1 MISPVIFFAV
11 VTGVID
17 ALQYFTQAYVIGN
30 AVSQQTDQLGE
41 PQGSLLF
48 YALWM
53 YQKALPGFA
62 MGYAAAMA
70 WLLFLVTMIAT
81 LILFKTSSRWVF
93 YQGSGR

>member
-1 MISPVIFFAV
+1 
-11 VTGVID
+11 
-17 ALQYFTQAYVIGN
+17 
-30 AVSQQTDQLGE
+30 
-41 PQGSLLF
+41 
-48 YALWM
+48 
-53 YQKALPGFA
+53 